1 MVLFSL
7 PNDYFLQNLKAST
20 KLSLSIILAAVIFSV
35 NYVWI
40 HRFEFISYDKSDSMF
55 FIVNKWTGQTCA
67 VIFNADHTPVS
78 ENKMFDFCPAGEPKK
93 IFLP

>member
-1 MVLFSL
+1 M
-7 PNDYFLQNLKAST
+7 KAST
-20 KLSLSIILAAVIFSV
+20 KLSLAIFIGLVVFSA

-40 HRFEFISYDKSDSMF
+40 NRFEFITYDKSDSMF
-55 FIVNKWTGQTCA
+55 FIVNKWTGETCA

-78 ENKMFDFCPAGEPKK
+78 ENKMFEFCPAGEPKK

>member
-1 MVLFSL
+1 MG
-7 PNDYFLQNLKAST
+7 NLKASN
-20 KLSLSIILAAVIFSV
+20 KISLSIILAAVIFSV

-40 HRFEFISYDKSDSMF
+40 HRFEFISYDESDSMF

-67 VIFNADHTPVS
+67 VIFNADHTPIS